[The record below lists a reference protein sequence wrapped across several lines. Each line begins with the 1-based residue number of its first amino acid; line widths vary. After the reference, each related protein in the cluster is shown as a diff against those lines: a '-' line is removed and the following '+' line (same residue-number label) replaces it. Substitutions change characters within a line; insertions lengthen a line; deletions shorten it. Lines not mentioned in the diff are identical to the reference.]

1 MGAEEIPIFSNLSE
15 YCSGIDLITNV
26 SDSVSCMG
34 FVLKSPKIKINFVGK
49 QLILQFNQEFIYAT
63 ISR

>member
-1 MGAEEIPIFSNLSE
+1 MPIFSNFSE
-15 YCSGIDLITNV
+15 YSSGIDLITNV
-26 SDSVSCMG
+26 SDSESCMP
-34 FVLKSPKIKINFVGK
+34 FLLNHPKIKINSVGN